1 MIDRRAFLSTPALV
15 AAPLAA
21 AAQPTNKIP
30 RIGCLSQ
37 ASAEIAE
44 ELFASFRQELRELG
58 LHGRSNDRDGAA
70 IRRGTLR
77 ADLCLRLQRVG
88 PGDRWGVNV

>member
-30 RIGCLSQ
+30 RNRVS
-37 ASAEIAE
+37 
-44 ELFASFRQELRELG
+44 FAGFG
-58 LHGRSNDRDGAA
+58 
-70 IRRGTLR
+70 
-77 ADLCLRLQRVG
+77 
-88 PGDRWGVNV
+88 